1 MLGVTTSAW
10 QSAYLHFSDPLGF
23 RLRRTILNLLSPLCV
38 TPRSGDR
45 SMCKYGFAAARHSF
59 HRPGDYAGQLHTRT
73 HTQHHSY
80 PVSATGHLF
89 AFQGGIQVFTQRPNR
104 LKLSLNL
111 CSFLFW

>member
-73 HTQHHSY
+73 HTHSIIHI
-80 PVSATGHLF
+80 PSRQQPPLCIPRWHPSLHSKTQSPQIVS
-89 AFQGGIQVFTQRPNR
+89 
-104 LKLSLNL
+104 
-111 CSFLFW
+111 